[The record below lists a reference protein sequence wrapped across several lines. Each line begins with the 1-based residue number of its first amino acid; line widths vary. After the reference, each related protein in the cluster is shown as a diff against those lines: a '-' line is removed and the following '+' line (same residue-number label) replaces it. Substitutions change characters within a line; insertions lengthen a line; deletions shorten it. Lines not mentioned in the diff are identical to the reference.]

1 MVRFMVYGIIAYA
14 SWLTYQDISAYIE
27 EQEKQEVVQSES
39 AFEQADLQLGKGW
52 LALFKC

>member
-39 AFEQADLQLGKGW
+39 AFEQADLQLGKG
-52 LALFKC
+52 

>member
-27 EQEKQEVVQSES
+27 EQEKQEVVQSDVTL
-39 AFEQADLQLGKGW
+39 EQAELQLSKG
-52 LALFKC
+52 